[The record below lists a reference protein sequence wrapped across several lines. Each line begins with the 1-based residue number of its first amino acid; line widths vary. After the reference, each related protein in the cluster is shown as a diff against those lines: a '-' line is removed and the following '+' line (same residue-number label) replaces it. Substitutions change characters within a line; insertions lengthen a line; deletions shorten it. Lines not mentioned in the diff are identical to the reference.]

1 MGLRADVLSN
11 KTDSQTR
18 VLSSQVAILHNVSQ
32 PACDSPH
39 LALLL
44 WCSLFFP
51 TFSGR
56 QLFVRTAAAAIH
68 RGGGD
73 AITKTQPMWRF
84 FADPFLFRRIIPAN
98 LWPPSFFTPA
108 QKPSLLLSGQVKHM
122 TPRQVHFSY
131 EDKSLKFQ

>member
-1 MGLRADVLSN
+1 MVCFTFLVLDNSAAPNSSCLGERLAADWEMGLRADVLSN

-68 RGGGD
+68 RGGD

-84 FADPFLFRRIIPAN
+84 FADPFLF
-98 LWPPSFFTPA
+98 
-108 QKPSLLLSGQVKHM
+108 
-122 TPRQVHFSY
+122 
-131 EDKSLKFQ
+131 